1 MDRDRLFDLLGA
13 CETNLLK
20 SLNMTQEALDI
31 IRQAR
36 GSWSDD
42 TMRPSDREHSLPN
55 AERDEVVKQVLAA
68 LEQPRNGAA
77 PGGDMWSL
85 IYRKAEESYSI
96 GRRRVALTDSEANIL
111 GIFWRSMPEP
121 VSRDTLLA
129 TLYPHDHKP
138 GSGVIDV
145 FVSKL
150 RQKLN
155 LASDGREFLESIRG
169 KGWALRPDQCRT
181 EAD

>member
-13 CETNLLK
+13 CETKLLK
-20 SLNMTQEALDI
+20 SLNMAQEALDT

-36 GSWSDD
+36 DSLNEDA
-42 TMRPSDREHSLPN
+42 MRPSDREPGLPN
-55 AERDEVVKQVLAA
+55 AARDEVVKQVLAA

-77 PGGDMWSL
+77 AGGDGWSL
-85 IYRKAEESYSI
+85 IYRKADESFSV
-96 GRRRVALTDSEANIL
+96 GRRRVALTDTETNIL

-121 VSRDTLLA
+121 VSRDALLA
-129 TLYPHDHKP
+129 TLYPQDQKP

-145 FVSKL
+145 FISKL
-150 RQKLN
+150 RQKLK
-155 LASDGREFLESIRG
+155 LASDGCEFVESIRG
-169 KGWALRPDQCRT
+169 KGWALRSDLCRA